1 MATDDPLTT
10 DESTTAG
17 EETSPFRS
25 RSEYDATMADVFE
38 EMMEVWVIAPMKIIW
53 NDLRGRIG
61 ISIVIFYILMG
72 TVGVVYWPEP
82 RTAAAPRLLQPFE
95 LLRYPLGTTGFGQD
109 LLGLMIHSTPAMLKM
124 ILAGAVFGGVM
135 GIAVGMVSGYM
146 GGTVDKVLM
155 TITDT
160 LGSIP
165 GLPLLL
171 ILVALIEPTNPWL
184 VGMILN
190 IQGWAGGSR
199 GIRGQTLALRN
210 KEYVEASRA
219 MGQSTSNV
227 LFKEI
232 LPELMPMIMIGFL
245 GGATSIISASVG
257 LYFLGILPYT
267 TQNWGVVLN
276 TAYQQSGALY
286 NLEAAHWL
294 LVPLFTITLLNF
306 GFVLLAQSLD
316 QVFNPRVRARHEAR
330 KQSPEEEAP
339 EGDEEFSDDAAAHVG
354 VQ

>member
-1 MATDDPLTT
+1 MGTDDTT
-10 DESTTAG
+10 YDG
-17 EETSPFRS
+17 EESSPFTS
-25 RSEYDATMADVFE
+25 QAEYDATAADVFE
-38 EMMEVWVIAPMKIIW
+38 ELIEVWVVAPMKVIW
-53 NDLRGRIG
+53 NDIRGRFG
-61 ISIVIFYILMG
+61 ILIIAIYLLMG
-72 TVGVVYWPEP
+72 TVGVAFWPTP
-82 RTAAAPRLLQPFE
+82 SLSQAPRLVQPFE
-95 LLRYPLGTTGFGQD
+95 NMRYPLGTDAFGQD

-124 ILAGAVFGGVM
+124 ILSGAIFGGVM
-135 GIAVGMVSGYM
+135 GIAVGLVAGYM

-155 TITDT
+155 TVTDT
-160 LGSIP
+160 FGSIP

-184 VGMILN
+184 VGIVLN

-210 KEYVEASRA
+210 KEYVEASRS

-232 LPELMPMIMIGFL
+232 LPELMPMIVIGFL

-257 LYFLGILPYT
+257 LYFLGILPYS

-276 TAYQQSGALY
+276 QAYMQSGALY
-286 NLEAAHWL
+286 SLEAAHWL
-294 LVPLFTITLLNF
+294 LVPLFTITFLNF

-330 KQSPEEEAP
+330 KQSADDGPQGP
-339 EGDEEFSDDAAAHVG
+339 QNDEFADDAATQVG

>member
-1 MATDDPLTT
+1 MGTDDKTF
-10 DESTTAG
+10 EG
-17 EETSPFRS
+17 EESSPFTS
-25 RSEYDATMADVFE
+25 RAEYDATTADLIE
-38 EMMEVWVIAPMKIIW
+38 ELIEVWVVAPMKVIW
-53 NDLRGRIG
+53 NDIRGRFG
-61 ISIVIFYILMG
+61 IMIIAVYILMG
-72 TVGVVYWPEP
+72 TFGVAFWPVP
-82 RTAAAPRLLQPFE
+82 NMAQGPRLVQPFE
-95 LLRYPLGTTGFGQD
+95 SMRYPLGTDAFGQD
-109 LLGLMIHSTPAMLKM
+109 LFGLMIHSTPAMLKM
-124 ILAGAVFGGVM
+124 ILSGAIFGGVM
-135 GIAVGMVSGYM
+135 GIAVGLIAGYM

-155 TITDT
+155 TVTDT
-160 LGSIP
+160 FGSIP

-184 VGMILN
+184 VGIILN

-232 LPELMPMIMIGFL
+232 LPELMPMIVIGFL

-257 LYFLGILPYT
+257 LYFLGILPYSN
-267 TQNWGVVLN
+267 QNWGVVLN
-276 TAYQQSGALY
+276 QAYMQSGALY
-286 NLEAAHWL
+286 SLEAAHWL
-294 LVPLFTITLLNF
+294 LVPLFTITFLNF

-330 KQSPEEEAP
+330 KQSADDGP
-339 EGDEEFSDDAAAHVG
+339 EGPESEEFADDAATHVG

>member
-1 MATDDPLTT
+1 MGISDINDDTPQTELQ
-10 DESTTAG
+10 
-17 EETSPFRS
+17 EEDSPFTS
-25 RSEYDATMADVFE
+25 QANHQATLADRIE
-38 EMMEVWVIAPMKIIW
+38 TTLDIWVISPAKIIW
-53 NDLRGRIG
+53 SDIRGRFG
-61 ISIVIFYILMG
+61 VIIILCYVLMA
-72 TVGVVYWPEP
+72 TLGVTFWPQPEVA
-82 RTAAAPRLLQPFE
+82 TAPRLVPPLQN
-95 LLRYPLGTTGFGQD
+95 LRYPLGTTGFGED
-109 LLGLMIHSTPAMLKM
+109 LLGLMIHATPAMLKM
-124 ILAGAVFGGVM
+124 IVAGAVFGGVM
-135 GIAVGMVSGYM
+135 GIVIGMVSGYM

-160 LGSIP
+160 VGSIP

-171 ILVALIEPTNPWL
+171 IMVALIEPSNPWL
-184 VGMILN
+184 VGIILN

-210 KEYVEASRA
+210 KEYVEAARA
-219 MGQSTSNV
+219 MGEPTSKV

-267 TQNWGVVLN
+267 NQNWGVVLN
-276 TAYQQSGALY
+276 QAYQQSGALY

-294 LVPLFTITLLNF
+294 LVPLLVITMLNF
-306 GFVLLAQSLD
+306 GFVLLSQAMD
-316 QVFNPRVRARHEAR
+316 QVFNPRVRARHQAR
-330 KQSPEEEAP
+330 KRNPD
-339 EGDEEFSDDAAAHVG
+339 DEPHEDVDEQAATHVS